1 MAQATVV
8 SCYYPLSNS
17 KHPVENY
24 LRWIT
29 NFLTS
34 VDSPIVMF
42 SDGEAADFIINIR
55 RQANLQD
62 KLVLIRKPF
71 NELKFSGETWDKIWD
86 SHVPM
91 SSFAHIHNKELFKV
105 WANKSFF
112 VQEAI
117 AKNPFQTEF
126 FVWCDAG
133 CWRDQRLASLC
144 GPGWPVVSKI
154 TPKKLHIITIESI
167 VPYFQQI
174 ASQSAWSHEEL
185 VNKIKTDNV
194 VIIGGTILV
203 GDREAWASWIPMV
216 EATLLIFIQQNK
228 FAGDDQ
234 AVLATAAL
242 TLHIAD
248 KEHAPIFYKAP
259 RGSAFFMGGGDS
271 WFAFQ
276 QHFSNYDFKLD
287 TY

>member
-17 KHPVENY
+17 KHSVEHY
-24 LRWIT
+24 VQWII
-29 NFLTS
+29 NFLTY

-42 SDGEAADFIINIR
+42 SDGQVVDFILDVR
-55 RQANLQD
+55 AKAGLQD
-62 KLVLIRKPF
+62 KLFLIRKPF
-71 NELKFSGETWDKIWD
+71 NELKFSGEVWDTIWD

-91 SSFAHIHNKELFKV
+91 SSFAHIHNKELFKI

-117 AKNPFQTEF
+117 AKNPFQTDY

-133 CWRDQRLASLC
+133 CWRDQRIASLC

-154 TPKKLHIITIESI
+154 IPKKLHILAIESI
-167 VPYFQQI
+167 IPYFQQI
-174 ASQSAWSHEEL
+174 VSQPAWSHEEM
-185 VNKIKTDNV
+185 VRKIKTDNV
-194 VIIGGTILV
+194 VIVGGTILL

-216 EATLLIFIQQNK
+216 EATLLLFIQQNK

-234 AVLATAAL
+234 AVLATTAL

-248 KEHAPIFYKAP
+248 KEHAPIFYKKPIVAP
-259 RGSAFFMGGGDS
+259 FFMGGGDI

-276 QHFSNYDFKLD
+276 QHFSSYDFKLEI
-287 TY
+287 Y